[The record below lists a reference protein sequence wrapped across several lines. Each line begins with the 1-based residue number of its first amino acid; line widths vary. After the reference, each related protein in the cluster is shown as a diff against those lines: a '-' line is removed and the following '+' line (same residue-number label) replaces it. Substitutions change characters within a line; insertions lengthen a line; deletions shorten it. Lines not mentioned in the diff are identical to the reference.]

1 MALATTI
8 GVLCMMTMHL
18 RMMPDGPVADG
29 FVSMTVPSPREE
41 IDRCTILAA
50 DSAEELEALLADG
63 YPTPGIRAILEDES
77 IPLEDRYWLDCRIRS
92 AMAQILHRFY
102 DKSGNAVEL
111 DAEWILPGELYWQE
125 MMMVKPQ
132 GESDWLPETMP
143 VFIRSV
149 KPGYVYNLFGEKTGL
164 LAAADRFARTSRDGS
179 VTVMK
184 TGTGRDRVYRGGDMF
199 FCFLYRDGSFREVGM
214 GVSDPGLLMDVRMQ
228 VSQDGS
234 ISAWHV
240 FRLQEPQ
247 TSHLLVFDREGNEI
261 ERYELPEVSISQM
274 AISGDNRYIACSGGV
289 YSGSG
294 IVDRQTGE
302 VMWFSHGTSRSPF
315 FSENSR
321 FCVLNEGGYQGW
333 YTEVVDLQE
342 RSHFRIQNDIAV
354 FQPAPGMGNSSI
366 SNDGRVLV
374 INNNV
379 YLDGNNILRSENP
392 SLRWNSVSPNG
403 CFTLFHNGTLT
414 GSTRSDLPR
423 SFEFFDLGKLAG
435 R

>member
-1 MALATTI
+1 MVLATTI
-8 GVLCMMTMHL
+8 GVLCMMTMNL

-41 IDRCTILAA
+41 LDRCTILAA
-50 DSAEELEALLADG
+50 DSAEELEALLAGG

-92 AMAQILHRFY
+92 AVAQILHQFY
-102 DKSGNAVEL
+102 DKNGNAVEL

-125 MMMVKPQ
+125 MMMVHPLGVAEEQMAGGPSFHFPVKA
-132 GESDWLPETMP
+132 GEL
-143 VFIRSV
+143 R
-149 KPGYVYNLFGEKTGL
+149 NLFGEHVGN
-164 LAAADRFARTSRDGS
+164 LAAVNPFIRMSRDGS
-179 VTVMK
+179 ISVVR
-184 TGTGRDRVYRGGDMF
+184 TGSRSRMGGGDMY
-199 FCFLYRDGSFREVGM
+199 FCFLNLDGGFSEIEMYPDERVL
-214 GVSDPGLLMDVRMQ
+214 SDLNMA

-234 ISAWHV
+234 ISVWHV
-240 FRLQEPQ
+240 YRTQEPQ

-261 ERYELPEVSISQM
+261 ERYELPEVSISQI

-302 VMWFSHGTSRSPF
+302 LMWFSHGTSRSPF

-321 FCVLNEGGYQGW
+321 FCVLNEGGYLGW
-333 YTEVVDLQE
+333 CTEVVDLQE

-354 FQPAPGMGNSSI
+354 FQPEPGMGNSSI

-379 YLDGNNILRSENP
+379 FLDGKNILRSENP

-403 CFTLFHNGTLT
+403 CFTLFHHGALS
-414 GSTRSDLPR
+414 GSSSSALPR
-423 SFEFFDLGKLAG
+423 SFEFFDIRTLAG

>member
-1 MALATTI
+1 MI
-8 GVLCMMTMHL
+8 TMHL
-18 RMMPDGPVADG
+18 RIMPDGPVADG

-41 IDRCTILAA
+41 LDRCTILAA
-50 DSAEELEALLADG
+50 DSAEELEALLAGG
-63 YPTPGIRAILEDES
+63 YPTPGIRAVLEDES

-92 AMAQILHRFY
+92 AVAQILHRFY

-111 DAEWILPGELYWQE
+111 DAEWILPGELYWHE
-125 MMMVKPQ
+125 MMIMHPLGAAEGLLTGGPSFDFPVKA
-132 GESDWLPETMP
+132 GEL
-143 VFIRSV
+143 R
-149 KPGYVYNLFGEKTGL
+149 NLFGEHVGN
-164 LAAADRFARTSRDGS
+164 LAAVNRFVRLSRDGS
-179 VTVMK
+179 ISVMR
-184 TGTGRDRVYRGGDMF
+184 TGSRSRMSGGDMY
-199 FCFLYRDGSFREVGM
+199 FCFLNLDGGFSEIEMYPDERVL
-214 GVSDPGLLMDVRMQ
+214 SDLNMA

-240 FRLQEPQ
+240 YRTQEPQ

-315 FSENSR
+315 FSDNSR

-333 YTEVVDLQE
+333 CTEVVDLQE

-392 SLRWNSVSPNG
+392 SLRWNSISPNG
-403 CFTLFHNGTLT
+403 FFTLFHNGTLT

-423 SFEFFDLGKLAG
+423 SFEFFDLGTLAG

>member
-1 MALATTI
+1 
-8 GVLCMMTMHL
+8 
-18 RMMPDGPVADG
+18 MMPDGPVADG
-29 FVSMTVPSPREE
+29 FVSMTVSSPREE
-41 IDRCTILAA
+41 LDRCTILAA

-92 AMAQILHRFY
+92 AVAQILHRFY

-125 MMMVKPQ
+125 MMMVHPLGVAEEQLAGGPSFHFPVKA
-132 GESDWLPETMP
+132 GEL
-143 VFIRSV
+143 R
-149 KPGYVYNLFGEKTGL
+149 NLFGEHVGN
-164 LAAADRFARTSRDGS
+164 LAAVNRFVRMSRDGS
-179 VTVMK
+179 ISVVQ
-184 TGTGRDRVYRGGDMF
+184 TGSRSRMGGGNMY
-199 FCFLYRDGSFREVGM
+199 FCFLYLDGSFREIEMYPDERVL
-214 GVSDPGLLMDVRMQ
+214 SDRNMA

-234 ISAWHV
+234 ISVWHV
-240 FRLQEPQ
+240 YRPQEPQ
-247 TSHLLVFDREGNEI
+247 TSHLIVFDRDGNEM
-261 ERYELPEVSISQM
+261 ERYELPEVSISQI

-321 FCVLNEGGYQGW
+321 FCVNTDGAFLEDRYTSVTDLN
-333 YTEVVDLQE
+333 QE
-342 RSHFRIQNDIAV
+342 TRFMIPNTGAV

-423 SFEFFDLGKLAG
+423 SFEFFDIRTLAG

>member
-1 MALATTI
+1 
-8 GVLCMMTMHL
+8 
-18 RMMPDGPVADG
+18 MMPDGPVADG

-41 IDRCTILAA
+41 LDRCTILAA
-50 DSAEELEALLADG
+50 DSAEELEVLLIDG
-63 YPTPGIRAILEDES
+63 YPTPSIRAILEDES
-77 IPLEDRYWLDCRIRS
+77 IPSEDRYWLDCRIRS
-92 AMAQILHRFY
+92 AIAQILHRFY
-102 DKSGNAVEL
+102 DKNGNAVEL

-125 MMMVKPQ
+125 MMMVQPLGAAEELLAGGPSFHFPVKA
-132 GESDWLPETMP
+132 GEL
-143 VFIRSV
+143 R
-149 KPGYVYNLFGEKTGL
+149 NLFGEHVGN
-164 LAAADRFARTSRDGS
+164 LAAVNSFIRMSRDGS
-179 VTVMK
+179 ISVVQ
-184 TGTGRDRVYRGGDMF
+184 TGSRSRMGGRNMY
-199 FCFLYRDGSFREVGM
+199 FCFLYLDGSFREIEM
-214 GVSDPGLLMDVRMQ
+214 YPDDGVFSDRNMA

-240 FRLQEPQ
+240 YRLLEPP
-247 TSHLLVFDREGNEI
+247 TSHLLVFDRDGNEM
-261 ERYELPEVSISQM
+261 ERYELPEGHISQI

-302 VMWFSHGTSRSPF
+302 VMWFSNGTSRSPF

-379 YLDGNNILRSENP
+379 YLDGNNILRSEKP
-392 SLRWNSVSPNG
+392 SLRWNSLSPNG
-403 CFTLFHNGTLT
+403 CFTLFHDGALT
-414 GSTRSDLPR
+414 GLTRSGLPR
-423 SFEFFDLGKLAG
+423 SFEFFDLRTLTE